1 MVCRFCRSICG
12 GGWCTV
18 DAWPVGW
25 RILYFVL
32 IKSRCC
38 GFFYGRCFVGG
49 GSGADDFSKLLY
61 KFHHEAEQ
69 QLLKEREAESLR
81 RGLLAA
87 ADFRCIAGQPEGRRF
102 IRRLLGE
109 CGVHQ
114 ASFTGEPLTMA
125 YREGRRSVGLWL
137 QALFD
142 DCPHLYIRL
151 LQPGESAS
159 EEGEA

>member
-1 MVCRFCRSICG
+1 MG
-12 GGWCTV
+12 GVLLVAGQV
-18 DAWPVGW
+18 
-25 RILYFVL
+25 RMILASCDINFTMD
-32 IKSRCC
+32 S
-38 GFFYGRCFVGG
+38 
-49 GSGADDFSKLLY
+49 
-61 KFHHEAEQ
+61 EAEQ